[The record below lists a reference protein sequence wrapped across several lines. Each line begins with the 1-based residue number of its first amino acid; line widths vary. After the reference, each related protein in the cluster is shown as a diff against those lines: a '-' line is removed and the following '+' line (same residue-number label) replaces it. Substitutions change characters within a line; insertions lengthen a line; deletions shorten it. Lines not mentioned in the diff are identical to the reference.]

1 MRSRRISTHRS
12 ELLASRAGEMKHS
25 PTRSEA
31 ALWRWLSGR
40 KLGESFK
47 RQVPVDGRYIV
58 DFLAARCRLV
68 VEVDGAYHTRR
79 SAADGR
85 RDRALERLGYRVL
98 RLSDELVL
106 RQWPEALRLVREALN
121 EGR

>member
-12 ELLASRAGEMKHS
+12 ELLASHAREMKHS
-25 PTRSEA
+25 TTRSEA
-31 ALWRWLSGR
+31 ARWRWLSGG

-47 RQVPVDGRYIV
+47 RQVPVDGRFVV
-58 DFLAARCRLV
+58 DFLAARWRLV
-68 VEVDGAYHTRR
+68 VEVDGAYHKRR
-79 SAADGR
+79 AAADAR

-106 RQWPEALRLVREALN
+106 RQLPEAIRLIREALDQA
-121 EGR
+121 R